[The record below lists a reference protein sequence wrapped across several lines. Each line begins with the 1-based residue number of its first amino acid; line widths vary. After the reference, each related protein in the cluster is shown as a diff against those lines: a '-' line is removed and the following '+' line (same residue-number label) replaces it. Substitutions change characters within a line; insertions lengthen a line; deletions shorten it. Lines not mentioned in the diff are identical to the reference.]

1 MRVTVVAGN
10 PVMRAGLDSIL
21 RAQGFETDAV
31 SEPAAVARL
40 FGGDAPDAALP
51 DAVLIDAVAADAD
64 AVGKL
69 LDALPTH
76 TAVVLLDTRGEAAWA
91 LHDGG
96 RALLPPTATAEEIVT
111 ALRAAAAGLIVVHP
125 ALAAPRHAAPSPAD
139 ASVLTARELEILGLL
154 AEGIGNKSIA
164 RRLDISEHTVKF
176 HLSSILAKLGA
187 RSRTEAV
194 MLAARLGLVML

>member
-10 PVMRAGLDSIL
+10 PVVRAGLESIL

-31 SEPAAVARL
+31 SEPAVVVGL

-51 DAVLIDAVAADAD
+51 DAVLIDAVAADRD
-64 AVGKL
+64 GIRRL
-69 LDALPTH
+69 LDTLPAH
-76 TAVVLLDTRGEAAWA
+76 TVVVVLDTRGDAAWA

-96 RALLPPTATAEEIVT
+96 RALLPPTATPDEIGT

-125 ALAAPRHAAPSPAD
+125 ALAVPRHAAPSPA
-139 ASVLTARELEILGLL
+139 AAPGLTARELDILGLL

-194 MLAARLGLVML
+194 MLAARLGMVML